1 MENPEQEI
9 RHVVRSLCQGTPDE
23 QRRTIDRYFTPDA
36 EFVHPFCIA
45 PRFNEG
51 DLALPGL
58 RRLSSRDAL
67 RGIFQWYRMLSPKII
82 IDIDTALHDKERDK
96 MYLDM
101 RQIFSIWFA
110 PAYHARVRL
119 VTVLDLVPCD
129 LGAHRNGE
137 PQVIARQG
145 AGGGGGGEKASQ
157 SGSDTAGARRQQVW
171 RISRQEDLYQVNE
184 FLKFTGPYWWC
195 AWRPFW
201 FLFQLAA
208 TAVSMFLSL
217 FVPLS
222 PWAFQRDPAPG
233 GVEGRVEQ
241 VETYHDDVKPDK
253 SHSKAASRGE
263 PASEEEVGG
272 GGGASAGSTNGNSQ
286 AANSSSKAPS
296 TPPRKPW
303 KGGKKDGR

>member
-9 RHVVRSLCQGTPDE
+9 RQVVRSLCQGTPEE

-45 PRFNEG
+45 PRFNQG
-51 DLALPGL
+51 DLVLPGL
-58 RRLSSRDAL
+58 RSLSSRDAL
-67 RGIFQWYRMLSPKII
+67 RGIFQWYRMLSPKIV

-137 PQVIARQG
+137 PRVIT
-145 AGGGGGGEKASQ
+145 GGGDEKKAS
-157 SGSDTAGARRQQVW
+157 SSATAAGRRHQQVW

-195 AWRPFW
+195 VWRPFW
-201 FLFQLAA
+201 FAFQLFA
-208 TAVSMFLSL
+208 TAISVFLGL
-217 FVPLS
+217 FVALS
-222 PWAFQRDPAPG
+222 PWAFQRGPAPG
-233 GVEGRVEQ
+233 GVESRVEQ
-241 VETYHDDVKPDK
+241 VETYHDGDESSGKPDK
-253 SHSKAASRGE
+253 PDGKASSRGGS
-263 PASEEEVGG
+263 ASGEDS
-272 GGGASAGSTNGNSQ
+272 GGGAAGSTNGNGNRQ
-286 AANSSSKAPS
+286 AANSKAPPS
-296 TPPRKPW
+296 TPPRKSL